1 MQEFEKK
8 NFAAAL
14 RAAFEVENKPLP
26 SQEALRIWW
35 TLLSPFSLEQV
46 RIALSQHL
54 AESRFA
60 PTPSDVISRL
70 PKQSDGYPG
79 TDEAWAIAL
88 RGADERE
95 SCITLPEIIEAL
107 SIARPVLDG
116 GDEIGARMA
125 FREAY
130 GRLIHIAHADHRRPK
145 WFASLGRDVGMREAV
160 VMEGVRAGR
169 ICIADARALVPALA
183 APEGDARPEVA
194 EQGRARLRELVASLP
209 STSEKIARA
218 AAARTQRERE
228 ATLAAKARAQK
239 LTDERQAA
247 LATVR

>member
-1 MQEFEKK
+1 MKEFEKK
-8 NFAAAL
+8 DFAAAL

-26 SQEALRIWW
+26 SQDALRLWW

-54 AESRFA
+54 AESRYA

-79 TDEAWAIAL
+79 ANEAWAIAL
-88 RGADERE
+88 RGADERV
-95 SCITLPEIIEAL
+95 SCVTLPEIIEAL

-130 GRLIHIAHADHRRPK
+130 ARLIQIARAEHRPAK
-145 WFASLGRDVGMREAV
+145 WFPSSGSDVGMREAA
-160 VMEGVRAGR
+160 VMEGIRAGR
-169 ICIADARALVPALA
+169 LRIAEARALVPALA
-183 APEGDARPEVA
+183 APEGDARPDVA
-194 EQGRARLRELVASLP
+194 EQGRARLRELVAALP

-218 AAARTQRERE
+218 TAARTKRERE
-228 ATLAAKARAQK
+228 ATVAAKARAQR
-239 LTDERQAA
+239 LTDEHMAA
-247 LATVR
+247 SASVR